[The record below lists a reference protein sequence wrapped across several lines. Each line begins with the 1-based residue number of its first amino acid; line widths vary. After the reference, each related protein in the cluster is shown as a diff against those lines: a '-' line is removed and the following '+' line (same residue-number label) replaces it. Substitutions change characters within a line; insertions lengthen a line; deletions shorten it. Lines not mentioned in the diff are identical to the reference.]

1 MQIDRIHFLAEV
13 ETRLARMFSANKC
26 GYRTPAVE
34 RHRLEGFMQAGVFLG
49 LSNNREL
56 AELMEES
63 HLAVF
68 GKSIGDRRQQEKALN
83 WSYEQVDYSA
93 FEEPA
98 ITRKSRSR

>member
-1 MQIDRIHFLAEV
+1 MQIDQTQFLAEV
-13 ETRLARMFSANKC
+13 EARLARMFSANKC

-68 GKSIGDRRQQEKALN
+68 GKSIGDRQQERALN
-83 WSYEQVDYSA
+83 WGYEQVDYSA